1 MSRGHPGEDVR
12 GSADRSRR
20 RRGAG
25 APLGGG
31 WRCFLVVWEAVRG
44 YNLLVAGCSSSYRL
58 RRFFGGLHGADIDEI
73 LGMNLVAVWQHRAQ
87 GRARFR

>member
-1 MSRGHPGEDVR
+1 
-12 GSADRSRR
+12 
-20 RRGAG
+20 
-25 APLGGG
+25 
-31 WRCFLVVWEAVRG
+31 
-44 YNLLVAGCSSSYRL
+44 L